1 MRSVGPV
8 RGGRVELRAAR
19 DKSVR
24 AERVE
29 VRAGGGGA
37 SRGGWQTP
45 PDALWTAA
53 MSEPNPD
60 MLPAGFHDMLPPQAE
75 AAARLTRAFADVL
88 ASHGYDR
95 VSPPLVEYER
105 SLANRMR
112 GVRRAGL
119 VRMVDPVSLRSLA
132 LRSDITVQIGRVAT
146 TRLADRA
153 RPLRL
158 SYAGPVVR
166 LAVDPL
172 QGERERMQI
181 GAELIGHDSVAA
193 AQEVVRVAIEAL
205 QRAGVEGITV
215 DLTLPDLVDTLSAG
229 PMPLPPGLVD
239 AVRRELDMK
248 DAGALAALG
257 EAARAYEPLIHAM
270 GGFEGAIERLA
281 EIDAGGALASRIAA
295 LRAIAGAL
303 PKGVAVTLDP
313 TERHGFEYQSWF
325 GFSLYAAGLSGTLG
339 RGGTY
344 AIPCGSAEAGE
355 GEVEVA
361 TGFSLYPDPLIAAGL
376 GDGDDD
382 GANRLFLP
390 LGHDAAVAARLR
402 AIGWRTV
409 AAMAADDDGAALGC
423 THRLDGD
430 EAVPL

>member
-1 MRSVGPV
+1 
-8 RGGRVELRAAR
+8 
-19 DKSVR
+19 
-24 AERVE
+24 
-29 VRAGGGGA
+29 
-37 SRGGWQTP
+37 
-45 PDALWTAA
+45 

-60 MLPAGFHDMLPPQAE
+60 MLPAGFQDMLPPQAE

-105 SLANRMR
+105 SLAHRMR

-193 AQEVVRVAIEAL
+193 AQEVVLVAIEAL

-229 PMPLPPGLVD
+229 PMPLSPGLID

-257 EAARAYEPLIHAM
+257 DEAAAYEPLIHAM
-270 GGFEGAIERLA
+270 GGFAGAIERLA
-281 EIDAGGALASRIAA
+281 EIDAGGALASRITA
-295 LRAIAGAL
+295 LKAIAGAL
-303 PKGVAVTLDP
+303 PKSVTVTLDP

-344 AIPCGSAEAGE
+344 AIPCGSADAGAGE
-355 GEVEVA
+355 AEGDAGDAGRGRFEVA